1 MDNKVTIIMRIIFQY
16 ALSILIFYVAKIF
29 FPVIS
34 KVVIL
39 YYIIALLII
48 ILLHLNNIVVIFKK
62 RQQKTIKLFNIYY
75 INYQKVFEICMLIN
89 NERVDKEE
97 LTYRDEYSNGYT
109 IGANVSINKKMG
121 NILPSVSRENSN
133 TKTYEYKELQ
143 EIKNT
148 NSTYLNEI
156 INVCKDQDNKDLKN
170 GDLVKIDNVKLK
182 IINKTEIAQI
192 NSMLAGVFNGNKITT
207 DSDGQIFNIDINAIS
222 NILLKDYKYNLKG
235 TTDNLKNFY
244 ISIPVKAE
252 KEFEN
257 DYSIY
262 DLEIGEVNIIGIY
275 RTDKYKYDDTS
286 TFNYLQKLGS
296 EDIPTNIM
304 GDELFKSNTT
314 IEKND
319 KDLSK
324 KEGYYTYVD
333 LIAIVQDLNIKGG
346 NVNE

>member
-1 MDNKVTIIMRIIFQY
+1 MDNKVTIIIKIIFQY
-16 ALSILIFYVAKIF
+16 ILSILIFYIAKNF
-29 FPVIS
+29 FPVLS
-34 KVVIL
+34 KIVIL
-39 YYIIALLII
+39 YYIIAFLFI
-48 ILLHLNNIVVIFKK
+48 ILLHLNNITIIFKK
-62 RQQKTIKLFNIYY
+62 VQQKTIKLFNIYY

-97 LTYRDEYSNGYT
+97 LTYKDEYSNGYS
-109 IGANVSINKKMG
+109 IGTNASLNKKSG
-121 NILPSVSRENSN
+121 NLLPSISRENSN

-143 EIKNT
+143 KIKNT

-156 INVCKDQDNKDLKN
+156 ISVCKDLNNKDLKN
-170 GDLVKIDNVKLK
+170 GDLVKIDKVKLE

-192 NSMLAGVFNGNKITT
+192 NSMLAGVFNGNKIST

-296 EDIPTNIM
+296 EDISTSIM
-304 GDELFKSNTT
+304 GDELFKSNTA
-314 IEKND
+314 IEKNE
-319 KDLSK
+319 KNSSK
-324 KEGYYTYVD
+324 KEECYTYID

-346 NVNE
+346 SVNE

>member
-1 MDNKVTIIMRIIFQY
+1 MDNKLTIIIKIIFQY
-16 ALSILIFYVAKIF
+16 ILSILIFYVAKNF
-29 FPVIS
+29 FPVLS
-34 KVVIL
+34 KIVIL

-48 ILLHLNNIVVIFKK
+48 LLLHINNIVIIFKK
-62 RQQKTIKLFNIYY
+62 IQQKTIKLFNIYY

-97 LTYRDEYSNGYT
+97 LTYKDEYSMGYS
-109 IGANVSINKKMG
+109 IGANASLNKKSG
-121 NILPSVSRENSN
+121 NILPSISRENSN

-156 INVCKDQDNKDLKN
+156 INVCKDLNNKDLKN
-170 GDLVKIDNVKLK
+170 GDLVKIDNVKLE
-182 IINKTEIAQI
+182 ITNKTEIAQI
-192 NSMLAGVFNGNKITT
+192 NSMLAGVFNGNKIAT
-207 DSDGQIFNIDINAIS
+207 DTDGQIFNIDINAIS

-235 TTDNLKNFY
+235 TTDSLKNFY

-275 RTDKYKYDDTS
+275 RTNKYKYDDTS

-296 EDIPTNIM
+296 EETPTNIM
-304 GDELFKSNTT
+304 GDELIKSNTT
-314 IEKND
+314 IENND
-319 KDLSK
+319 NNLTK
-324 KEGYYTYVD
+324 KEEYFTYID
-333 LIAIVQDLNIKGG
+333 LIAIVQELNIKGG
-346 NVNE
+346 NADE

>member
-75 INYQKVFEICMLIN
+75 IKYKKVFEICMLIN

-156 INVCKDQDNKDLKN
+156 INVCKDLDNKDLKN